1 MKHVHGSQYSVLLKC
16 YSSPKRPIDSVKALS
31 KDQWDVFRN
40 QQPNSKG
47 NAEDLG
53 QTGGTLGGLILL
65 DFKTYD
71 KATVITA
78 VCRGIG
84 QWNKINPETD
94 PCIQLIFHKGAQSNL
109 LK

>member
-1 MKHVHGSQYSVLLKC
+1 M
-16 YSSPKRPIDSVKALS
+16 KALS

-78 VCRGIG
+78 V
-84 QWNKINPETD
+84 Q
-94 PCIQLIFHKGAQSNL
+94 
-109 LK
+109 